1 MSKPLV
7 LVPLDGSKFGDA
19 AVPMALSVARALD
32 GRVELISV
40 CESEPVAAG
49 WLVTSKGLEEWLE
62 GYLVSLGNEIR
73 EVSNVPVA
81 SAVMTGS
88 VAKVI
93 EQHVA
98 KAKPDL
104 IVMSSH
110 GRGALSRAWLGSV
123 SDHVVRHVTVPVILV
138 RPSEEETTQ
147 LISGIELRRIL
158 IPLDGSPRAEVAL
171 VAARRVGAP
180 FDASYTLVRVVP
192 PAMPFASP
200 YLPHA
205 VEETQETLTRGRD
218 EAERYLADV
227 ATNLR
232 KDGLDVNTEILVG
245 VPPGSGITRHAQGG
259 EFDLVAIATHGRGG
273 IPRMVLGSVADKV
286 VRGSHAPVMVVR
298 PPS

>member
-1 MSKPLV
+1 MSKPLI
-7 LVPLDGSKFGDA
+7 LVPVDGSKFGDA
-19 AVPMALSVARALD
+19 AVPVALSVARALN

-62 GYLVSLGNEIR
+62 GYLVTLGDKIR

-93 EQHVA
+93 EHHVSE
-98 KAKPDL
+98 AKPDL
-104 IVMSSH
+104 VVMSSH

-123 SDHVVRHVTVPVILV
+123 SDHVVRHVSVPVILV
-138 RPSEEETTQ
+138 RPSEADEVALTNG
-147 LISGIELRRIL
+147 LRFRRIL
-158 IPLDGSPRAEVAL
+158 IPLDGSSRAEVAL
-171 VAARRVGAP
+171 VWARRIGAA
-180 FDASYTLVRVVP
+180 FGASYTLARVVP
-192 PAMPFASP
+192 PVMPFASP

-218 EAERYLADV
+218 EAQWYLEEV
-227 ATNLR
+227 AANLR
-232 KDGLDVNTEILVG
+232 TDGLEVTTEVLVG
-245 VPPGSGITRHAQGG
+245 VPPGSGITRFARG
-259 EFDLVAIATHGRGG
+259 EDFDLVAIATHGRGG

-286 VRGSHAPVMVVR
+286 VRGTHVPALVVR
-298 PPS
+298 PPA